1 MGSLRGAELE
11 KNVFSPV
18 KCLQVVF
25 QVGKC
30 IGCMTAILGHEGKVN
45 QRANTLQ
52 SPPEIMLLR
61 TVRISQCGRQYGR
74 NTAAEVAHFLSLPL
88 CDFTIGLFRYAEPEI
103 RWNFFPSIVE
113 RLLSFM
119 LFEKPLYPF
128 HHMFE

>member
-1 MGSLRGAELE
+1 MTSILE
-11 KNVFSPV
+11 
-18 KCLQVVF
+18 
-25 QVGKC
+25 
-30 IGCMTAILGHEGKVN
+30 HERKVN

-74 NTAAEVAHFLSLPL
+74 NTSAKVAYFLSLPL
-88 CDFTIGLFRYAEPEI
+88 CDFTIRFFWYVEPKI

-119 LFEKPLYPF
+119 LFEKPLYPY
-128 HHMFE
+128 HHIF